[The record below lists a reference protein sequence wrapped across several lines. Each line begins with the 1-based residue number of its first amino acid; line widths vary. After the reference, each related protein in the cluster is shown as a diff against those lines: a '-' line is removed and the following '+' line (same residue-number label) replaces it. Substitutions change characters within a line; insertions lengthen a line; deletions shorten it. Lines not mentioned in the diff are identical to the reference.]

1 MTAFLASKKAS
12 FAELRKQGLDLL
24 SNVAGRHLLGHLILR
39 QGGFTNDQR
48 QRLKVVTT
56 GSIDYKEIEMAIQKV
71 FGDRFNDKS
80 FDGGPNRRWRNATY
94 WDEAYGDDWND
105 DGEAETYAEMEMA
118 DDDPHLFQNLVCLN
132 EENEVQIM
140 FPLDLPMAM
149 DESDPLETLCNNLEK
164 IFYET
169 RERLK
174 GKGKGKTKKGKGK
187 GFAKTFGQAAYPGF
201 GGGRGGYLE
210 HRRILQA
217 SRNARGYDRP
227 SWQSRAGTRMSLHEL
242 KAKSRCHQCKQ
253 VGHWSKEC
261 PQRGKLSSGP
271 RSTVSASG
279 TSNMSTGFFV
289 EPPRSMASFSREE
302 FFSGAAKYVERPFS
316 GLSFVLSGC
325 QQIHRYSI

>member
-1 MTAFLASKKAS
+1 
-12 FAELRKQGLDLL
+12 
-24 SNVAGRHLLGHLILR
+24 
-39 QGGFTNDQR
+39 
-48 QRLKVVTT
+48 
-56 GSIDYKEIEMAIQKV
+56 MAIQKV

-149 DESDPLETLCNNLEK
+149 DESDPLETLGNNLEK

-201 GGGRGGYLE
+201 GGGRGGAVSFTKCQ
-210 HRRILQA
+210 RI
-217 SRNARGYDRP
+217 
-227 SWQSRAGTRMSLHEL
+227 
-242 KAKSRCHQCKQ
+242 
-253 VGHWSKEC
+253 
-261 PQRGKLSSGP
+261 
-271 RSTVSASG
+271 
-279 TSNMSTGFFV
+279 
-289 EPPRSMASFSREE
+289 
-302 FFSGAAKYVERPFS
+302 
-316 GLSFVLSGC
+316 
-325 QQIHRYSI
+325 